1 MKLIV
6 GLGNP
11 GRKYVG
17 TRHNVGW
24 EVLAELARQY
34 GLGTARAKFQGEI
47 VEAAIRGEKTL
58 LLCPH
63 TYMNRSGASVQLA
76 RDFYRIDNDDLIV
89 VCDDFNLPLAKI
101 RFRAKG
107 SSGGQKG
114 LADVIRRLGA
124 EEFPRMRIGIG
135 PPPAQWDVAD
145 YVLSRFNK
153 EERKEIDVTISTAV
167 GALAEWVD
175 QGVDFCMN
183 RYNSG

>member
-24 EVLAELARQY
+24 VVLAELARQY
-34 GLGTARAKFQGEI
+34 GIGSPRAKFKGEV
-47 VEAAIRGEKTL
+47 VEAGIRGEKSL

-63 TYMNRSGASVQLA
+63 TYMNLSGASVQLA
-76 RDFYRIDNDDLIV
+76 RDFYKIENEDLIV
-89 VCDDFNLPLAKI
+89 VCDDFNLPLAKL

-114 LADVIRRLGA
+114 LADVIRRFGT
-124 EEFPRMRIGIG
+124 EVFPRMRIGIG
-135 PPPAQWDVAD
+135 PPPPEWDVAD
-145 YVLSRFNK
+145 YVLSKFK
-153 EERKEIDVTISTAV
+153 VEEGKEIDALASTAV
-167 GALAEWVD
+167 EALADWAE
-175 QGVDFCMN
+175 QGVEYCMN
-183 RYNSG
+183 RYNSS